1 MPTPDNIRSLVEP
14 GRVHRSVYTDPD
26 IFDLELERVF
36 GNAWIYVGHESEIER
51 PGDFIATRIGK
62 KPLLLAR
69 DLDSNIA
76 LVHNQC
82 AHRGVMVVAS
92 DCGHTDE
99 YRCCYHG
106 WTYEL
111 DGRIKAAPLLHGY
124 PPHFDPKNST
134 SGMKRVPRVAS
145 YRGFVFGSFADDGP
159 SLTDFLGYMTTSF
172 DDMVDRAPDGGLEVA
187 GGVFK
192 HRYRG
197 NWKLYLENLC

>member
-124 PPHFDPKNST
+124 PPHFDPKSRTQWNEARAAGCELSRL
-134 SGMKRVPRVAS
+134 RVRQPCGRRSESRPIFSA
-145 YRGFVFGSFADDGP
+145 
-159 SLTDFLGYMTTSF
+159 T
-172 DDMVDRAPDGGLEVA
+172 
-187 GGVFK
+187 
-192 HRYRG
+192 
-197 NWKLYLENLC
+197 